1 MKMKLLILIIGTA
14 GGAALMH
21 FTSGPIR
28 QAVGLEGR
36 EVEANVL
43 EERRDEDGRLVLM
56 LESEGQSMLA
66 TFRERA
72 DDVAS
77 LVHVGDV
84 ISFRAPINGVFS
96 DDVPLLSVRRSDA
109 QAGEGEEPDELDED
123 APADEEA
130 PADEDSDAED
140 SDAEGSDA
148 EESEETAEDDSD
160 SAEMG
165 EEPLEEGAEE
175 EEVLD
180 AEALEPVANG
190 ASAEVPQSAES

>member
-1 MKMKLLILIIGTA
+1 MKMKLLILIVGTA

-21 FTSGPIR
+21 FTGGPIR

-84 ISFRAPINGVFS
+84 VSFRAPINGVFS
-96 DDVPLLSVRRSDA
+96 DDVPLLSVRRSD
-109 QAGEGEEPDELDED
+109 QAEGEDADELDED
-123 APADEEA
+123 APADEVA
-130 PADEDSDAED
+130 PADEEVP
-140 SDAEGSDA
+140 G
-148 EESEETAEDDSD
+148 EDDSD
-160 SAEMG
+160 TEESDTEESDESAEDGSDSVEMA
-165 EEPLEEGAEE
+165 EEPLEEGEDE
-175 EEVLD
+175 PEVLD
-180 AEALEPVANG
+180 AEALEPVANS
-190 ASAEVPQSAES
+190 ASAESPQSAES

>member
-1 MKMKLLILIIGTA
+1 MKLKLLILIVGMV

-21 FTSGPIR
+21 FFEAPVR
-28 QAVGLEGR
+28 QAVGMQGH
-36 EVEANVL
+36 EVEASVL

-84 ISFRAPINGVFS
+84 VTFRAPVGGVFS

-109 QAGEGEEPDELDED
+109 SQAEDTEELGAEPDDEASEEPV
-123 APADEEA
+123 A
-130 PADEDSDAED
+130 
-140 SDAEGSDA
+140 
-148 EESEETAEDDSD
+148 
-160 SAEMG
+160 
-165 EEPLEEGAEE
+165 EGAEE
-175 EEVLD
+175 VE
-180 AEALEPVANG
+180 AEGAPEDGEMAEEPVEGVEGDGNAD
-190 ASAEVPQSAES
+190 AAPQPVADAASPESAEPPQSAES